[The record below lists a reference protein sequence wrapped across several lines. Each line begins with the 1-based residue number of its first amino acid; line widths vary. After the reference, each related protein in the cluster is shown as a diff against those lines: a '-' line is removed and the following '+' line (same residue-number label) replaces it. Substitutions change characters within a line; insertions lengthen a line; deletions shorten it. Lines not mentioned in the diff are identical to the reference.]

1 MWRASILGF
10 ARQGIILI
18 PIVLILPQFI
28 GIWGIQIAQPLA
40 DLISFIISVPMTM
53 GVIRQMNEGA
63 KVEEASIFAK
73 ASEKQL
79 D

>member
-18 PIVLILPQFI
+18 PIVLILPPLI

-40 DLISFIISVPMTM
+40 DIVSFIISIPMTT
-53 GVIRQMNEGA
+53 GILKELNEEVRQETG
-63 KVEEASIFAK
+63 F
-73 ASEKQL
+73 
-79 D
+79 

>member
-18 PIVLILPQFI
+18 PVVWILPPLI

-40 DLISFIISVPMTM
+40 DLITFLMSVPMTM
-53 GVIRQMNEGA
+53 GVIRAMNEGVR
-63 KVEEASIFAK
+63 KEELK
-73 ASEKQL
+73 A
-79 D
+79 